1 MFLNDEYVSR
11 TSIVLLHEVLHILG
25 LVGLTNE
32 GRDFIN
38 TNLNVYTGINGIREY
53 KNVLDLNGIDTNNL
67 EDYVPIEDDFGS
79 GTAANHFEE
88 GLDSN
93 YSTEYRFING
103 VYYPVITNEI
113 CTGFVD
119 TSNYLTS
126 LTVGLLEDL
135 GFTVNYNSSYIKNTG
150 NNISILTEPNTN
162 ANLSVTSEDTSS
174 ASSIINLRCASCG
187 GNTHL

>member
-1 MFLNDEYVSR
+1 MEGSPSSISRKMSYSSDASASQQDFSFLYDDDVSNDS
-11 TSIVLLHEVLHILG
+11 LFDG
-25 LVGLTNE
+25 LE
-32 GRDFIN
+32 D
-38 TNLNVYTGINGIREY
+38 
-53 KNVLDLNGIDTNNL
+53 DTNNL

-88 GLDSN
+88 GLDNN
-93 YSTEYRFING
+93 YSTEYRYING